1 MVHSPQT
8 NRQSKETT
16 HVKPSRS
23 SIHRKFHTLPEIRF
37 EDQALTSFSGLVV
50 FQALFAK
57 LDIKERLRACFRHLE
72 VSPIFGHHTVM
83 LLLVVHLLLGY
94 RRLRELRFYEDDP
107 MVGRLLGLSRLPD
120 IATVSRALAS
130 ADAHSADKSRSL
142 FRTLVLDR
150 LRLAGFGRIT
160 LDFDGSVQSTR
171 RAAEGTAVGFNKKRK
186 GDRSYYPLFCTVA
199 QTGQVLDFFHRSGN
213 VHDSVG
219 ARAFILACIRAVR
232 ETLPGVRI
240 ELRMDSAFFSDEIV
254 TALDEA
260 AVDFTISVPFER
272 FVELKAMIEG
282 GSLRWRR
289 CGADLAFVEPSWKP
303 KSWKTRFRFL
313 FVRHEV
319 KIRDKEPIQLDLFVP
334 AIIGFDF
341 KVIVTNKRARPKKIL
356 AFHNGRGAQEAVFA
370 ELKSQCQMDYVPV
383 RTRVGN
389 QLYLCSAI
397 LAHNLARELQMQ
409 AEPAPHRNTTE
420 KRSPR
425 WIFEEI
431 HTLRRHLLQRAARL
445 IRPQGRLTL
454 VMSANAAVR
463 DKLLHYLRPFDLA
476 A

>member
-1 MVHSPQT
+1 M
-8 NRQSKETT
+8 
-16 HVKPSRS
+16 KPSRS
-23 SIHRKFHTLPEIRF
+23 AIHRKFYTLPDIRF

-57 LDIKERLRACFRHLE
+57 LDLRERLRACFRHLD
-72 VSPIFGHHTVM
+72 VSPIFGHHTIM

-120 IATVSRALAS
+120 VATVSRALSS
-130 ADAHSADKSRSL
+130 ADARSADKTRSL

-186 GDRSYYPLFCTVA
+186 GDRSYYPLFCTIA

-213 VHDSVG
+213 VHDSIG
-219 ARAFILACIRAVR
+219 ARVFILASIRAVR
-232 ETLPGVRI
+232 EALPGVRI
-240 ELRMDSAFFSDEIV
+240 EVRMDSAFFSNEIV
-254 TALDEA
+254 TALDDEG
-260 AVDFTISVPFER
+260 VDFTISVPFER
-272 FVELKAMIEG
+272 FVELKTMIEKG
-282 GSLRWRR
+282 TFRWRR
-289 CGADLAFVEPSWKP
+289 FGSELAFFETPWKP
-303 KSWKTRFRFL
+303 KSWKNRFRFL
-313 FVRHEV
+313 FVRHQV

-334 AIIGFDF
+334 AVTGFDF
-341 KVIVTNKRARPKKIL
+341 KVIITNKRARPKKVL

-409 AEPAPHRNTTE
+409 AESLPHRNTTE

-425 WIFEEI
+425 WVFEEI